1 MALLHIVVDG
11 YNFLHASRDTDWDF
25 TALSLE
31 EAREAIVAFLAV
43 HRGALREKVTVV
55 FDGTRSVVYGA
66 KSENTRGVEVIF
78 SEPGETADEVICR
91 MVAGSPNPRAFLVVT
106 ADRAIRNAVQAS
118 GARIIGPRNFLL
130 SSQEDH
136 ERRRKR
142 REAEPREKYEGTTPG
157 QVEKWRE
164 ILGFDKDPDE

>member
-1 MALLHIVVDG
+1 MLHIVVDG
-11 YNFLHASRDTDWDF
+11 YNFLYASRGTDCDF

-31 EAREAIVAFLAV
+31 KAREAIVTFLTIYRQAK
-43 HRGALREKVTVV
+43 REKVTVV

-66 KSENTRGVEVIF
+66 RSEITRGVEVTF
-78 SEPGETADEVICR
+78 SDPGETADEVICR
-91 MVAGSPNPRAFLVVT
+91 MVAGSPNPRSFLVVT

-130 SSQEDH
+130 SSREDY

-142 REAEPREKYEGTTPG
+142 REAEPREKYEGTPQG
-157 QVEKWRE
+157 QVKKWRE
-164 ILGFDKDPDE
+164 IFGFDKDCHE